1 MTQTAVNANYQGV
14 IFDLDNTLVS
24 SSLDFKHIRA
34 EIGCTEHTDLLSYIE
49 QLPEIEAQA
58 AMDIVLS
65 HEYQDAESA
74 VLMPGVVECLET
86 LARQNIKMAVVTRNC
101 QYAAQLKLAKTG
113 LEFDIVLTRDDAP
126 AKPDPTALL
135 QVADNWHLN
144 PSQCIYVGDFL
155 FDIQAA
161 DNAQMDSCLYILDA
175 HPDYGDTATHTIE
188 HFSQLTK
195 LVLP

>member
-24 SSLDFKHIRA
+24 SSLNFKHIRA
-34 EIGCTEHTDLLSYIE
+34 EIGCTEHTDLLTYIE
-49 QLPEIEAQA
+49 QLPEVEAQA
-58 AMDIVLS
+58 AMNIVLS
-65 HEYQDAESA
+65 YEYQDAESA
-74 VLMPGVVECLET
+74 VLMPGVVECLAA
-86 LARQNIKMAVVTRNC
+86 LAEQNIKMAVVTRNC
-101 QYAAQLKLAKTG
+101 QHAAQLKLAETG

-135 QVADNWHLN
+135 QVADSWQVN

-175 HPDYGDTATHTIE
+175 RPDYADTATHTIE

>member
-1 MTQTAVNANYQGV
+1 MTQTAANANYQGV

-24 SSLDFKHIRA
+24 SSLNFKHIRA
-34 EIGCTEHTDLLSYIE
+34 EIGCTEHTDLLTYIE
-49 QLPEIEAQA
+49 QLPEVEAQA

-74 VLMPGVVECLET
+74 VIMPGVLECLAA
-86 LARQNIKMAVVTRNC
+86 LAEQHIKMAVVTRNC

-135 QVADNWHLN
+135 QVADSWQVN

-161 DNAQMDSCLYILDA
+161 DNAKMDSCLYILDA
-175 HPDYGDTATHTIE
+175 RPDYADTATHIIE

>member
-1 MTQTAVNANYQGV
+1 MTQTAAKANYQGV

-24 SSLDFKHIRA
+24 SSLNFKHIRA
-34 EIGCTEHTDLLSYIE
+34 EIGCTEHIDLLTYIE
-49 QLPEIEAQA
+49 QLPEAEAQA

-74 VLMPGVVECLET
+74 VLMPGVVECLAA
-86 LARQNIKMAVVTRNC
+86 LAEQNIKMAVVTRNC
-101 QYAAQLKLAKTG
+101 QHAAQLKLAKTA
-113 LEFDIVLTRDDAP
+113 LNFDLVLTRDDAP

-135 QVADNWHLN
+135 QVVKQWQLMPKD
-144 PSQCIYVGDFL
+144 CIYVGDFL

-161 DNAQMDSCLYILDA
+161 QNADMDSCLYILEA
-175 HPDYGDTATHTIE
+175 RPDYADTATHSIE

>member
-24 SSLDFKHIRA
+24 SSLNFKHIRA
-34 EIGCTEHTDLLSYIE
+34 EIGCTEHTDLLTYIE
-49 QLPEIEAQA
+49 QLPDAEAQA

-74 VLMPGVVECLET
+74 LLMPGVIECLAA
-86 LARQNIKMAVVTRNC
+86 LAEQNIKMAVVTRNC
-101 QYAAQLKLAKTG
+101 QHAAQLKLEKTG

-135 QVADNWHLN
+135 QVADSWQVT

-175 HPDYGDTATHTIE
+175 RPDYADRATHTIE

>member
-24 SSLDFKHIRA
+24 SSLNFKHIRD
-34 EIGCTEHTDLLSYIE
+34 EIGCTEHTDLLTYIE
-49 QLPEIEAQA
+49 QLPEVEAQA

-74 VLMPGVVECLET
+74 VLMPGVVECLAA
-86 LARQNIKMAVVTRNC
+86 LAEQNIKMAVVTRNC
-101 QYAAQLKLAKTG
+101 QHAAQLKLAKTG

-135 QVADNWHLN
+135 QVADSWQVN

-161 DNAQMDSCLYILDA
+161 DNAQMDSCLYIIDA
-175 HPDYGDTATHTIE
+175 CPDYADTATYTIE

>member
-24 SSLDFKHIRA
+24 SSLNFKHIRD
-34 EIGCTEHTDLLSYIE
+34 EIGCTEHTDLLTYIE
-49 QLPEIEAQA
+49 QLPEVEAQA

-74 VLMPGVVECLET
+74 VLMPGVVECLAA
-86 LARQNIKMAVVTRNC
+86 LAEQNIKMAVVTRNC
-101 QYAAQLKLAKTG
+101 QHAAQLKLAKTG

-135 QVADNWHLN
+135 QVADSWQVN

-161 DNAQMDSCLYILDA
+161 DNAQMDSCLYIIDA
-175 HPDYGDTATHTIE
+175 CPDYADTATHTIE

>member
-1 MTQTAVNANYQGV
+1 MPNLNAHARYQGV

-24 SSLDFKHIRA
+24 SSLNFKQIRD
-34 EIGCTEHTDLLSYIE
+34 EIGCTEHSDLLTYIE
-49 QLPEIEAQA
+49 QLPTQQANA

-74 VLMPGVVECLET
+74 VLMPGVKDCLSA
-86 LARQNIKMAVVTRNC
+86 LAKQNIKMAVVTRNC
-101 QYAAQLKLAKTG
+101 QHAAQLKLAKTA
-113 LEFDIVLTRDDAP
+113 LNFDIVLTRDDAP

-135 QVADNWHLN
+135 QVAKQWQLT
-144 PSQCIYVGDFL
+144 PSDCIYVGDFL

-161 DNAQMDSCLYILDA
+161 QNANMDSCLYIVDSC
-175 HPDYGDTATHTIE
+175 PDYANTATHTIE

>member
-24 SSLDFKHIRA
+24 SSLNFKHIRA
-34 EIGCTEHTDLLSYIE
+34 EIGCTEHTDLLTYIE
-49 QLPEIEAQA
+49 QLPEVESQA
-58 AMDIVLS
+58 AMDIVLR

-74 VLMPGVVECLET
+74 VLMPGVVECLAA
-86 LARQNIKMAVVTRNC
+86 LAEQNIKMAVVTRNC
-101 QYAAQLKLAKTG
+101 QHAAQLKLAKTG
-113 LEFDIVLTRDDAP
+113 LKFDIVLTRDDAP

-135 QVADNWHLN
+135 QVADSWQVN

-161 DNAQMDSCLYILDA
+161 DNARMDSCLYIIDA
-175 HPDYGDTATHTIE
+175 RPDYADTATHTIE

-195 LVLP
+195 LVLS

>member
-24 SSLDFKHIRA
+24 SSLNFKHIRA
-34 EIGCTEHTDLLSYIE
+34 EIGCTEHTDLLTYIE
-49 QLPEIEAQA
+49 QLPEVEAQA

-74 VLMPGVVECLET
+74 VLMPGVVECLAA
-86 LARQNIKMAVVTRNC
+86 LAEQNIKMAVVTRNC
-101 QYAAQLKLAKTG
+101 QHAAQLKLAKTG
-113 LEFDIVLTRDDAP
+113 LRFDIVLTRDDAP

-135 QVADNWHLN
+135 QVTDSWQVN

-161 DNAQMDSCLYILDA
+161 DNAQMDSCLYIIDA
-175 HPDYGDTATHTIE
+175 RPDYADTATHTIE

>member
-24 SSLDFKHIRA
+24 SSLNFKHIRA
-34 EIGCTEHTDLLSYIE
+34 EIGCTEHTDLLTYIE
-49 QLPEIEAQA
+49 QLPEVEAQA

-74 VLMPGVVECLET
+74 VLMPGVVECLAV
-86 LARQNIKMAVVTRNC
+86 LAEQNIKMAVVTRNC
-101 QYAAQLKLAKTG
+101 QHAAQLKLAKTG

-135 QVADNWHLN
+135 QVADSWQVT

-175 HPDYGDTATHTIE
+175 RPDYADRATHTIE
-188 HFSQLTK
+188 HFTQLTK

>member
-1 MTQTAVNANYQGV
+1 MPNHNAHARYQGV

-24 SSLDFKHIRA
+24 SSLNFKQIRA
-34 EIGCTEHTDLLSYIE
+34 EIGCTEHDDLLSYIE
-49 QLPEIEAQA
+49 QLPEQQAKA
-58 AMDIVLS
+58 AMDIVLN

-74 VLMPGVVECLET
+74 MLMPGVQACLAEFSK
-86 LARQNIKMAVVTRNC
+86 QNIKMAVVTRNC
-101 QYAAQLKLAKTG
+101 QHAAQLKLAKTA
-113 LEFDIVLTRDDAP
+113 LNFDLVLTRDDAP

-135 QVADNWHLN
+135 QVVKQWQLMPKD
-144 PSQCIYVGDFL
+144 CIYVGDFL

-161 DNAQMDSCLYILDA
+161 QNANMDSCLYIIDVR
-175 HPDYGDTATHTIE
+175 PDYADTATHNIE

>member
-1 MTQTAVNANYQGV
+1 MTQAAVNANYQGV

-24 SSLDFKHIRA
+24 SSLNFKHIRA
-34 EIGCTEHTDLLSYIE
+34 EIGCTEHTDLLTYIE
-49 QLPEIEAQA
+49 QLPEVEAQA

-74 VLMPGVVECLET
+74 ILMPGVVECLAA
-86 LARQNIKMAVVTRNC
+86 LAEQNIKMAVVTRNC
-101 QYAAQLKLAKTG
+101 QHAAQLKLAKTG
-113 LEFDIVLTRDDAP
+113 LKFDIVLTRDDAP

-135 QVADNWHLN
+135 QVADSWQVN

-161 DNAQMDSCLYILDA
+161 DNAKMDSCLYILDGR
-175 HPDYGDTATHTIE
+175 PDYADAATHTIE

-195 LVLP
+195 LVLS

>member
-24 SSLDFKHIRA
+24 SSLSFKHIRN
-34 EIGCTEHTDLLSYIE
+34 EIGCTEHTDLLTYIE
-49 QLPEIEAQA
+49 QLPEVEAQA

-74 VLMPGVVECLET
+74 VLMPGVVECLAA
-86 LARQNIKMAVVTRNC
+86 LAEQNIKMAVVTRNC
-101 QYAAQLKLAKTG
+101 QHAAQLKLAKTG

-135 QVADNWHLN
+135 QVADSWQVN

-161 DNAQMDSCLYILDA
+161 DNAQMDSCLYIIDA
-175 HPDYGDTATHTIE
+175 CPDYADTATHTIE

>member
-1 MTQTAVNANYQGV
+1 MIQTETNSNYQGV

-34 EIGCTEHTDLLSYIE
+34 EIGCTEHTDLLTYIE
-49 QLPEIEAQA
+49 QLPETEAKD
-58 AMDIVLS
+58 AMDIVLN
-65 HEYQDAESA
+65 HEYRDAESA
-74 VLMPGVVECLET
+74 VLMPGVVECLSA
-86 LARQNIKMAVVTRNC
+86 LAEQNIKMAVVTRNC
-101 QYAAQLKLAKTG
+101 QHAAQVKLDKTG
-113 LEFDIVLTRDDAP
+113 LKFDIVLTRDNAP

-135 QVADNWHLN
+135 QVANSWQVA

-155 FDIQAA
+155 YDIQAA

-175 HPDYGDTATHTIE
+175 CPDYANTATHTIE

-195 LVLP
+195 IVLP

>member
-24 SSLDFKHIRA
+24 SSLNFKHIRA
-34 EIGCTEHTDLLSYIE
+34 EIGCTEHTDLLTYIE
-49 QLPEIEAQA
+49 QLPEAEAQA

-74 VLMPGVVECLET
+74 VLMPGVVECLAA
-86 LARQNIKMAVVTRNC
+86 LAEQNIKMAVVTRNC
-101 QYAAQLKLAKTG
+101 QHAAHLKLAKTG
-113 LEFDIVLTRDDAP
+113 LKFDIVLTRDDAP

-135 QVADNWHLN
+135 QVADSWQVN
-144 PSQCIYVGDFL
+144 PSQCVYVGDFL

-161 DNAQMDSCLYILDA
+161 DNAQMDSCLYILDGR
-175 HPDYGDTATHTIE
+175 PDYADTATHTIK

>member
-24 SSLDFKHIRA
+24 SSLNFKHIRA
-34 EIGCTEHTDLLSYIE
+34 EIGCTEHTDLLTYIE
-49 QLPEIEAQA
+49 QLPEVEAQA

-74 VLMPGVVECLET
+74 VLMPGVVECLAA
-86 LARQNIKMAVVTRNC
+86 LAEQNIKMAVVTRNC
-101 QYAAQLKLAKTG
+101 QHAAQLKLAKTG
-113 LEFDIVLTRDDAP
+113 LKFDIVLTRDDAP

-135 QVADNWHLN
+135 QVADSWQVN

-161 DNAQMDSCLYILDA
+161 DNAQMDSCLYIIDVR
-175 HPDYGDTATHTIE
+175 PDYADRATHTIE

-195 LVLP
+195 LVLS

>member
-1 MTQTAVNANYQGV
+1 MTQTAVNVNYQGV

-24 SSLDFKHIRA
+24 SSLNFKHIRA
-34 EIGCTEHTDLLSYIE
+34 EIGCTEHTDLLTYIE
-49 QLPEIEAQA
+49 QLPEVEAQA

-74 VLMPGVVECLET
+74 VLMPGVVECLAV
-86 LARQNIKMAVVTRNC
+86 LAEQNIKMAVVTRNC
-101 QYAAQLKLAKTG
+101 QHAAQLKLAKTG

-135 QVADNWHLN
+135 QVADSWQVT

-175 HPDYGDTATHTIE
+175 RPDYADRATHTIE
-188 HFSQLTK
+188 HFTQLTK

>member
-24 SSLDFKHIRA
+24 SSLNFKHIRA
-34 EIGCTEHTDLLSYIE
+34 EIGCTEHTDLLTYIE
-49 QLPEIEAQA
+49 QLPEVEAQA

-74 VLMPGVVECLET
+74 VLMPGVVECLAA
-86 LARQNIKMAVVTRNC
+86 LAEQNIKMAVVTRNC
-101 QYAAQLKLAKTG
+101 QHAAQLKLAKTG

-135 QVADNWHLN
+135 QVADSWQVN

-161 DNAQMDSCLYILDA
+161 DNAQMDSCLYIIDA
-175 HPDYGDTATHTIE
+175 CPDYADTATHTIE

>member
-24 SSLDFKHIRA
+24 SSLNFKHIRA
-34 EIGCTEHTDLLSYIE
+34 EIGCTEHTDLLTYIE

-101 QYAAQLKLAKTG
+101 KYAAQLKLAKTG

-161 DNAQMDSCLYILDA
+161 DNALMDSCLYILDA